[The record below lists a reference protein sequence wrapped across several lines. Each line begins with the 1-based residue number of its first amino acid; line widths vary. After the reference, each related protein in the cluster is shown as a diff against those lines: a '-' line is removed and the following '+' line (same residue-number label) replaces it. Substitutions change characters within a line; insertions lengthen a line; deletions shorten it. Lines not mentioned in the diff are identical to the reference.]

1 MKSTKK
7 QTIKDLFYNGL
18 KIINRFLILFIPI
31 CFCSMFFLDMVT
43 TGQQNYSDLRMMIVL
58 KSLFILFY
66 GICLWIIFFS
76 FTKIRLILLLGS
88 ILIIIA
94 TVYFSPD
101 LKKIY
106 QHGKC
111 LEVSDYPCPKGVI
124 LKGG

>member
-1 MKSTKK
+1 MRLTEK
-7 QTIKDLFYNGL
+7 QIIKDLFYKGL

-31 CFCSMFFLDMVT
+31 CFFSMFFLDMLT
-43 TGQQNYSDLRMMIVL
+43 TGQQNYNDLSMMIVL
-58 KSLFILFY
+58 KLLFILFY

-94 TVYFSPD
+94 TVYLTPD

-111 LEVSDYPCPKGVI
+111 LEVLDYPCPQGVI